1 MEGALNADPL
11 TWYALDDSQIA
22 LSGCMDDHDAA
33 DSWNDGIVR
42 DLQQIVTHIQQM
54 RQLLQPRQ
62 IPPDQPDAKPPESDP
77 VIREEQVP
85 EAVDLAEQ
93 LDELLDT
100 SEAEATLHLS
110 VEDLL
115 RKEIERIKE
124 AAAQPNQERKQ
135 PRLRTA
141 LRRLAYLTGAII
153 VATSPGAA
161 SVLSQRLTPIFDLIL
176 RFFL

>member
-1 MEGALNADPL
+1 
-11 TWYALDDSQIA
+11 
-22 LSGCMDDHDAA
+22 
-33 DSWNDGIVR
+33 
-42 DLQQIVTHIQQM
+42 
-54 RQLLQPRQ
+54 
-62 IPPDQPDAKPPESDP
+62 
-77 VIREEQVP
+77 VP